1 MTMPVF
7 RIARSPRV
15 ILTVVALLT
24 AHGVSVEAQWQ
35 WPVPS
40 GTSESAELLQE
51 TVSPWW
57 RASGPAEDDDSDRRS
72 YRFLSSGEVLYHDT
86 GRPATGG
93 AHTVPRAD
101 DLVVVRHDNGFWTF
115 YAGEDLH
122 RAGSSWSQG
131 DTIHPRSTFHAEGPI
146 SFAIYDAVHQV
157 FVNPRAILP
166 MRAELPEDRL
176 PVVGFIQN
184 GDLTLSRNLT
194 AGTAQF
200 VVLEEWLQ
208 PLELPR
214 RIYVLVDGLV
224 QAEVDFTVP
233 EEIAERMTPEG
244 DVLLLTLRLDP
255 GVTVVEVESHRFDG
269 TVERRTIPIRVPESV
284 VLDTP

>member
-1 MTMPVF
+1 MRMPVF
-7 RIARSPRV
+7 QIARSARA

-24 AHGVSVEAQWQ
+24 SNWVSVEAQWQ
-35 WPVPS
+35 WPVPR
-40 GTSESAELLQE
+40 GMSESLELLQGR
-51 TVSPWW
+51 VSPWW
-57 RASGPAEDDDSDRRS
+57 RASGPTEDDDRDRQS

-86 GRPATGG
+86 GRLAAGG
-93 AHTVPRAD
+93 AHTVPRTD

-131 DTIHPRSTFHAEGPI
+131 ETVHPRSTFHAEGAI
-146 SFAIYDAVHQV
+146 SFAIYDTVRKA
-157 FVNPRAILP
+157 FVNPRAVLP
-166 MRAELPEDRL
+166 VRGELPEDRL

-184 GDLTLSRNLT
+184 GELTLSRNLS

-224 QAEVDFTVP
+224 QAKVDFTFP
-233 EEIAERMTPEG
+233 EEIAERTTPEG
-244 DVLLLTLRLDP
+244 HVLLLTIRLDP
-255 GVTVVEVESHRFDG
+255 GVTMVEVESHRFDG